1 MLKRTVAG
9 IIAALFGI
17 TIIVFRDTPAMP
29 IVVAALSLLATREI
43 EKVIG
48 LKNKAIYFLSL
59 VFSAGTVLFYE
70 YRAELASVGVV
81 IPTTAVFATYC
92 VVVFMLMLTDFE
104 NTKFEQVASVIVASA
119 LVPFAFSTIIFLN
132 DMSETYPERFGGDR
146 HYDLFFI
153 LFGLFAAWL
162 TDTFAYFTG
171 RFLGKHKM
179 CPNISP
185 KKTVEGAVGGV
196 IGCIVSC
203 VILFVIF
210 DKYYFTTH
218 ALSYGWVIGV
228 SVILSL
234 IGMCGD
240 LTASVVKRN
249 FGVKDFGNI
258 LPGHGGVMD
267 RFDSGLFVL
276 AMLWVIITVTGKI
289 CV

>member
-9 IIAALFGI
+9 ILAALFGI
-17 TIIVFRDTPAMP
+17 SIIIFRDTPALV
-29 IVVAALSLLATREI
+29 IVVGALSVIATREI

-48 LKNKAIYFLSL
+48 LKNKAIYYISL
-59 VFSAGTVLFYE
+59 VFSGAVVVFYE
-70 YRAELASVGVV
+70 YKTELAGLGIV
-81 IPTTAVFATYC
+81 IPTTIAFAIYC
-92 VVVFMLMLTDFE
+92 VLIFMLMLTDFE

-119 LVPFAFSTIIFLN
+119 LVPWAFSTLIFLN
-132 DMSETYPERFGGDR
+132 DMSETYPDKFDKS
-146 HYDLFFI
+146 YDLFFI

-162 TDTFAYFTG
+162 TDTFAYFSG

-185 KKTVEGAVGGV
+185 KKTIEGAVGGV
-196 IGCIVSC
+196 LGCVLSC
-203 VILFVIF
+203 VILYLIF
-210 DKYYFTTH
+210 ENKVFRLH
-218 ALSYGWVIGV
+218 SLSLVWVIV
-228 SVILSL
+228 ASVILSL
-234 IGMCGD
+234 VGMCGD

-276 AMLWVIITVTGKI
+276 SMLYALITITGN
-289 CV
+289 VL

>member
-9 IIAALFGI
+9 ILAALFGI
-17 TIIVFRDTPAMP
+17 AIIVFRDTPALV
-29 IVVAALSLLATREI
+29 IVVGALSVLATREI

-48 LKNKAIYFLSL
+48 LKNKAIYYISL
-59 VFSAGTVLFYE
+59 VFSGLVVVFYE
-70 YRAELASVGVV
+70 FRPELADMGIV
-81 IPTTAVFATYC
+81 IPTTVVFAVYC
-92 VVVFMLMLTDFE
+92 MLVFMLMLTDFE

-119 LVPFAFSTIIFLN
+119 LVPWAFSTLVFLN
-132 DMSETYPERFGGDR
+132 DMSETYPDKFDKS
-146 HYDLFFI
+146 YDLFFI

-185 KKTVEGAVGGV
+185 KKTVEGAIGGV
-196 IGCIVSC
+196 IGCVVSC
-203 VILFVIF
+203 VILYLIF
-210 DKYYFTTH
+210 ENKVFEIH
-218 ALSYGWVIGV
+218 SLSLVWVIVV
-228 SVILSL
+228 SLILSL
-234 IGMCGD
+234 VGMCGD

-276 AMLWVIITVTGKI
+276 AMLYAIITITGN
-289 CV
+289 VL

>member
-9 IIAALFGI
+9 ILAALFGI
-17 TIIVFRDTPAMP
+17 AIIIFRDTPALV
-29 IVVAALSLLATREI
+29 IVVGALSVLATREI

-48 LKNKAIYFLSL
+48 ITNKAIYYISL
-59 VFSAGTVLFYE
+59 VFSGLVVVYYE
-70 YRAELASVGVV
+70 FRPELADMGIV
-81 IPTTAVFATYC
+81 IPTTIAFAVYC
-92 VVVFMLMLTDFE
+92 VLVFMLMLTDFE
-104 NTKFEQVASVIVASA
+104 HTKFEQVASVIVASA
-119 LVPFAFSTIIFLN
+119 LVPWAFSTLIFLN
-132 DMSETYPERFGGDR
+132 DMSETYPEKFDKS
-146 HYDLFFI
+146 YDLFFI

-185 KKTVEGAVGGV
+185 KKTVEGAIGGV
-196 IGCIVSC
+196 LGCILSC
-203 VILFVIF
+203 VILYVIF
-210 DKYYFTTH
+210 ENKVFEIH
-218 ALSYGWVIGV
+218 SLSIWWVIAV

-234 IGMCGD
+234 VGMCGD

-276 AMLWVIITVTGKI
+276 SMLYAIITITGN
-289 CV
+289 VL

>member
-9 IIAALFGI
+9 ILAALFGI
-17 TIIVFRDTPAMP
+17 TIIVFRDTPAL
-29 IVVAALSLLATREI
+29 VVVVGALSVIATWEI

-48 LKNKAIYFLSL
+48 LKNKAIFIISL
-59 VFSAGTVLFYE
+59 IFSGGVVAFYE
-70 YRAELASVGVV
+70 YRAELASVGITV
-81 IPTTAVFATYC
+81 PTTAVFAVYAML
-92 VVVFMLMLTDFE
+92 VFILMLTDFK
-104 NTKFEQVASVIVASA
+104 NTKFEQIASVIVASA
-119 LVPFAFSTIIFLN
+119 LVPFAFSTIVFLN
-132 DMSETYPERFGGDR
+132 DMSETYPEFFGGDK

-185 KKTVEGAVGGV
+185 KKTVEGAIGGV
-196 IGCIVSC
+196 LGGILSC
-203 VILFVIF
+203 VILFIIF
-210 DKYYFTTH
+210 DKFYFTTH
-218 ALSYGWVIGV
+218 ALSLVWVIVV
-228 SVILSL
+228 SLILS
-234 IGMCGD
+234 IVGMCGD

-276 AMLWVIITVTGKI
+276 AMLWVIVTVTGTI
-289 CV
+289 SV

>member
-9 IIAALFGI
+9 ILAALFGI
-17 TIIVFRDTPAMP
+17 SIIIFRDTPALVV
-29 IVVAALSLLATREI
+29 VVAALSVIATREI

-48 LKNKAIYFLSL
+48 LKNKAIYYISL
-59 VFSAGTVLFYE
+59 VFSGAVVVFYE
-70 YRAELASVGVV
+70 YRAELAGCGLV
-81 IPTTAVFATYC
+81 IPTTIVFAVYF
-92 VVVFMLMLTDFE
+92 VLVFMLMLTDFE

-119 LVPFAFSTIIFLN
+119 LVPWAFSTLIFLN
-132 DMSETYPERFGGDR
+132 DMSETYPVKFDKS
-146 HYDLFFI
+146 YDLFFI

-162 TDTFAYFTG
+162 TDTFAYFSG

-185 KKTVEGAVGGV
+185 KKTVEGAIGGV
-196 IGCIVSC
+196 LGCVLSC
-203 VILFVIF
+203 VILYLIF
-210 DKYYFTTH
+210 ENKVFQLH
-218 ALSYGWVIGV
+218 SLSLVWVIIS

-234 IGMCGD
+234 VGMCGD

-276 AMLWVIITVTGKI
+276 SMLYALITITGN
-289 CV
+289 VL

>member
-9 IIAALFGI
+9 ILAALFGI
-17 TIIVFRDTPAMP
+17 TIIVFRDTPALS

-43 EKVIG
+43 EQVIG
-48 LKNKAIYFLSL
+48 LKNKAIYYLSL

-70 YRAELASVGVV
+70 YRAELASIGITV
-81 IPTTAVFATYC
+81 PTTAVFAIYC
-92 VVVFMLMLTDFE
+92 VIVFMLMLTDFE

-119 LVPFAFSTIIFLN
+119 LVPWAFSTIIFLN
-132 DMSETYPERFGGDR
+132 DASETFPERFGGDK

-185 KKTVEGAVGGV
+185 KKTVEGAIGGV
-196 IGCIVSC
+196 IGCILSC

-210 DKYYFTTH
+210 DKYFFTTH
-218 ALSYGWVIGV
+218 ALSLIWVIVV
-228 SVILSL
+228 SFILSL

-276 AMLWVIITVTGKI
+276 ASLWVVIVLTGNI

>member
-9 IIAALFGI
+9 ILAALFGI
-17 TIIVFRDTPAMP
+17 SVIVFRDTPALV
-29 IVVAALSLLATREI
+29 IVVGALSVIATWEI

-48 LKNKAIYFLSL
+48 LKNKAIFILSL
-59 VFSAGTVLFYE
+59 IFSGGVVVFYE
-70 YRAELASVGVV
+70 YRAELAGLGITV
-81 IPTTAVFATYC
+81 PTAAVFAIYC
-92 VVVFMLMLTDFE
+92 VLVFMLMLTDFE

-119 LVPFAFSTIIFLN
+119 LVPFAFSTLVFLN
-132 DMSETYPERFGGDR
+132 DASESFEKFGGDK
-146 HYDLFFI
+146 HYDVFFI

-185 KKTVEGAVGGV
+185 KKTVEGAIGGIVGG
-196 IGCIVSC
+196 ILSC
-203 VILFVIF
+203 VILFAIF
-210 DKYYFTTH
+210 DNFFFTVH
-218 ALSYGWVIGV
+218 ALSYFWVIAV
-228 SVILSL
+228 SLILSL
-234 IGMCGD
+234 VGMCGD

-267 RFDSGLFVL
+267 RFDSGLFVVS
-276 AMLWVIITVTGKI
+276 MLWVIITLTEKI
-289 CV
+289 CL

>member
-9 IIAALFGI
+9 ILAALFGI
-17 TIIVFRDTPAMP
+17 TIIAFRDTPAMP
-29 IVVAALSLLATREI
+29 IVVAALSVLATREI

-48 LKNKAIYFLSL
+48 LKNKAIYILSL
-59 VFSAGTVLFYE
+59 VFSGAVVLFYE
-70 YRAELASVGVV
+70 YRAELAGLGIVV
-81 IPTTAVFATYC
+81 PTTAVFAIYC
-92 VVVFMLMLTDFE
+92 VLVFMLMLTDFE

-132 DMSETYPERFGGDR
+132 DMSETYPERFGGDK

-185 KKTVEGAVGGV
+185 KKTVEGAIGGVVGGV
-196 IGCIVSC
+196 LSN
-203 VILFVIF
+203 VILFIIF
-210 DKYYFTTH
+210 DKYFFTTH
-218 ALSYGWVIGV
+218 ALSFVWVISV
-228 SVILSL
+228 TVILTL
-234 IGMCGD
+234 VGMCGD

-276 AMLWVIITVTGKI
+276 SMLWVLITLTGKI

>member
-1 MLKRTVAG
+1 MVKRIVAG
-9 IIAALFGI
+9 VAAALFGI
-17 TIIVFRDTPAMP
+17 TIIVFRDTPAMS
-29 IVVAALSLLATREI
+29 VVIAILTVLAAREI

-48 LKNKAIYFLSL
+48 IKNKAIYFISL
-59 VFSAGTVLFYE
+59 AFSGLVPLFYE
-70 YRAELASVGVV
+70 YRAELGLEMISTPV
-81 IPTTAVFATYC
+81 IMAVYC
-92 VVVFMLMLTDFE
+92 IVIFTLMLTDFE
-104 NTKFEQVASVIVASA
+104 NTKFEQVASVIIATT
-119 LVPFAFSTIIFLN
+119 LVPWAFSTLIFLN
-132 DMSETYPERFGGDR
+132 DMSETYPGKFDR
-146 HYDLFFI
+146 HHDLFFI

-196 IGCIVSC
+196 IGGVLSC
-203 VILFVIF
+203 VILFLIF
-210 DKYYFTTH
+210 DKYYFTLHTF
-218 ALSYGWVIGV
+218 GIVWVIIV
-228 SVILSL
+228 SAVLSV

-276 AMLWVIITVTGKI
+276 AMLYVFASVTGTFI
-289 CV
+289 